1 LRDVELT
8 ESYLRVVP
16 VSVQERYELRET
28 RNAAVILSVTN
39 PDEFA
44 ELIEALDGFVLRID
58 DLVHPGGNES
68 KLAARLND
76 RFRSRGWREGRID
89 TRVKSELRIL
99 PYRPSGESAPTVR
112 HSEVFNEGY
121 KVDNVKGRVALDV
134 EWNAKDGNLDRDIG
148 AYRALY
154 DAGLIDGAIVVTR
167 TQKDLRPLACDL
179 ARQAGFSEDEANKR
193 LQTTTTT
200 NLEKLQ
206 PRMTRGD
213 AGGCPVLAIAISA
226 RCLNRGDVGSYPQ
239 DPICSS
245 RSVLFDTD
253 ESGRMTEG

>member
-1 LRDVELT
+1 VELT
-8 ESYLRVVP
+8 QSYLRVVP
-16 VSVQERYELRET
+16 DSVQRRYELRET
-28 RNAAVILSVTN
+28 RNASAILSATN
-39 PDEFA
+39 PAEFA
-44 ELIEALDGFVLRID
+44 ELIEALEGFDLRVD

-76 RFRSRGWREGRID
+76 RFRARGWREGRVD
-89 TRVKSELRIL
+89 TRVRSELRIL
-99 PYRPSGESAPTVR
+99 PYRQAGESVPTVR

-154 DAGLIDGAIVVTR
+154 DAGLIDCAVLVTR
-167 TQKDLRPLACDL
+167 TQKDLRPLAAEL
-179 ARQAGFSEDEANKR
+179 AREAGFSEEEANRR

-206 PRMTRGD
+206 PRLTRGD
-213 AGGCPVLAIAISA
+213 AGGCPVLAVAISA
-226 RCLNRGDVGSYPQ
+226 RCLRRGDDGPKWQ

-245 RSVLFDTD
+245 RSVLFETD
-253 ESGRMTEG
+253 EAGRVIS